1 MGRQTDSSR
10 TVIAEHFSGTCC
22 ADVLHDPVEPW
33 AAVLPR
39 AVACAALATS
49 IHIASTTSLMRPRT
63 ASARPDSPALPPV
76 RLSASSRDL
85 STPICPVAR
94 YPSFFMFE
102 LCRFAQVCTICFP
115 AMLTKKL
122 CSETPRS
129 CTTRWRGWVPMRCVQ
144 AADAS
149 ARHTQNDI
157 LGLSA
162 LRIDTSLHACS
173 RLRCARP
180 I

>member
-1 MGRQTDSSR
+1 MGGCVTKSCCVCCFGHIYPYRFYNEPYAATNGKRPSR
-10 TVIAEHFSGTCC
+10 F
-22 ADVLHDPVEPW
+22 P
-33 AAVLPR
+33 
-39 AVACAALATS
+39 CAATS
-49 IHIASTTSLMRPRT
+49 TSECC
-63 ASARPDSPALPPV
+63 S
-76 RLSASSRDL
+76 SSRDL